1 MSALLALIPWE
12 WVAAFGA
19 GVIALAASWLG
30 GRKSA
35 KTAAK
40 LDAAKQE
47 LKAHDRINKADT
59 GDDLSD
65 EQRIERLRSIAR
77 KLGN

>member
-1 MSALLALIPWE
+1 MSAPLALIPWE
-12 WVAAFGA
+12 WLAAFGA
-19 GVIALAASWLG
+19 GVIALAATWLG
-30 GRKSA
+30 GRMSA

-47 LKAHDRINKADT
+47 LKAHDRITNADT

-65 EQRIERLRSIAR
+65 AERVERLRSIAR
-77 KLGN
+77 ELGN